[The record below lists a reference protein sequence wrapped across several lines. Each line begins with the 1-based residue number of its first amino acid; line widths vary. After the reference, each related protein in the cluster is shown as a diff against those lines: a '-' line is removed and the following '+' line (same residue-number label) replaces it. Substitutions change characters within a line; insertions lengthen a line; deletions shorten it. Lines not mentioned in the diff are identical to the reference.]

1 MRTAE
6 VCTRDVVATRRNTS
20 LTDAAKLMRENHVG
34 SIVILDDAEPN
45 KPAGILTDRDI
56 VVSVVAAGLD
66 NRTMTVGEVMSPG
79 LVTAGEDDDALAT
92 LKSMRRRGIR
102 RMPVVDRAGELCGIV
117 SLDDLMEV
125 AGGAIDDIVGA
136 ITSERSL
143 ESWRRR

>member
-34 SIVILDDAEPN
+34 SIVILDDADPR
-45 KPAGILTDRDI
+45 KPSGILTDRDI
-56 VVSVVAAGLD
+56 VISVVAAGLD
-66 NRTMTVGEVMSPG
+66 NRTMTVGEIMSHTV
-79 LVTAGEDDDALAT
+79 VTASEDDDALAT

-102 RMPVVDRAGELCGIV
+102 RMPVVDHSGALAGIV
-117 SLDDLMEV
+117 SLDDLLEV

-143 ESWRRR
+143 ESWRRK

>member
-34 SIVILDDAEPN
+34 SIVILDDAEPG

-66 NRTMTVGEVMSPG
+66 NRTMTVGEVMSTG
-79 LVTAGEDDDALAT
+79 VVTALEDDDALAT